1 MEQLQKIQLKHFL
14 QTHLA
19 EHGDHDALEENQLL
33 FSSGRLDSLTMTRL
47 VVFLEQQFSVD
58 FSAVSFDVDL
68 MDSIAAIES
77 FVDAQQSSR

>member
-1 MEQLQKIQLKHFL
+1 MDSLQKSQLTAFL

-19 EHGDHDALEENQLL
+19 EHGDHEPLQDDQPL

-47 VVFLEQQFSVD
+47 VVYLEQQFAVD

-68 MDSIAAIES
+68 IDSIAAIEAL
-77 FVDAQQSSR
+77 VDNQRSSR

>member
-1 MEQLQKIQLKHFL
+1 MDVLQKSQLTAFL

-19 EHGDHDALEENQLL
+19 EQGDHEPLQDDQPL

-47 VVFLEQQFSVD
+47 VVYLEQQFAVD

-68 MDSIAAIES
+68 IDSIAAIEA
-77 FVDAQQSSR
+77 FVDNLRSSR